1 VRLAIKVTLILLFL
15 SLAGVFVGSFVF
27 FTSARGIMRE
37 TIGTHN
43 TNLVAHSIDDLDQSI
58 YRHIEDWR
66 GYSNGT
72 VTQVIVV
79 ESNKEFEALEN
90 TQNYIDEQD
99 REWRVVAPETVTPFM
114 KGLMSNSLSARLR
127 EKIWLLED
135 LAGYKVYGEVF
146 VTNKYG
152 AVVAMTGKT
161 SDYYQADEKWWQEA
175 KANGI
180 YVEDVTFDESSKV
193 YSINLITR
201 IEDESGNFI
210 GVLKAVLNIRE
221 IIDQVMAL
229 KSEVTG
235 SKSKTTQFELLTSD
249 AKLIY
254 STEFGSSFFDELP
267 DIEKEQD
274 YHFELT
280 AGKPL
285 SGYEII
291 KEEPEGEVLI
301 AYAYSQGV
309 KGYEGLGWLL
319 AMERDTDEVFAP
331 IDQLMRLVITS
342 SLVVLL
348 LVLVVGFVSFKLTIT
363 DPIEELRDVARK
375 IGSGN
380 LSAEADID
388 SNDELGQLAR
398 EFHKMS
404 VKLRLSKE
412 KQARSARQRRV
423 RPRI

>member
-1 VRLAIKVTLILLFL
+1 MRLAIKVTLILLLL

-27 FTSARGIMRE
+27 FTSARSIMRE

-43 TNLVAHSIDDLDQSI
+43 AQLVAHAVDDIDQSI
-58 YRHIEDWR
+58 YRRIEDWK
-66 GYSNGT
+66 GYSNGA
-72 VTQVIVV
+72 VTQVTVS
-79 ESNKEFEALEN
+79 ESNKEFEALEDV
-90 TQNYIDEQD
+90 QKYIDEQD
-99 REWRVVAPETVTPFM
+99 REWSGATSETVTPFM

-146 VTNKYG
+146 ATNKYG
-152 AVVAMTGKT
+152 AVVAMSGKT
-161 SDYYQADEKWWQEA
+161 SDYYQADEGWWQEA
-175 KANGI
+175 KEKGVYI
-180 YVEDVTFDESSKV
+180 EDVVYDESSKV
-193 YSINLITR
+193 YSVTIATR
-201 IEDESGNFI
+201 IDGESGNFI

-221 IIDQVMAL
+221 VIDQVRSL
-229 KSEVTG
+229 QTELLSEE
-235 SKSKTTQFELLTSD
+235 SRTTQFELLTSD

-254 STEFGSSFFDELP
+254 STEFGSYFSDELP
-267 DIEKEQD
+267 ANEKSQE

-291 KEEPEGEVLI
+291 KEEPDGEVLM
-301 AYAYSQGV
+301 AYAYSQGYNNY
-309 KGYEGLGWLL
+309 KGLGWLL
-319 AMERDTDEVFAP
+319 AMERSTEEVFAP

-342 SLVVLL
+342 SLIVLL

>member
-1 VRLAIKVTLILLFL
+1 MRLAIKVTLILLLL

-27 FTSARGIMRE
+27 FTSARDIMQE

-43 TNLVAHSIDDLDQSI
+43 MHLVRQSLSEIDQDI
-58 YRHIEDWR
+58 YEHIGDWEL
-66 GYSNGT
+66 YSKGT
-72 VTQVIVV
+72 VTQVIVS
-79 ESNKEFEALEN
+79 ESNKEFEALEDM
-90 TQNYIDEQD
+90 QKYIDKQE
-99 REWRVVAPETVTPFM
+99 REWTSSAPETITPFM
-114 KGLMSNSLSARLR
+114 KGLMSTALSARMR
-127 EKIWLLED
+127 EKIWLLEES
-135 LAGYKVYGEVF
+135 AGYKVYGEVF

-161 SDYYQADEKWWQEA
+161 TDYFQADEEWWQKA
-175 KANGI
+175 KADGI
-180 YVEDVTFDESSKV
+180 SVEDVTFDDSANIYAISLANK
-193 YSINLITR
+193 IT
-201 IEDESGNFI
+201 DEEGNFA

-221 IIDQVMAL
+221 VVDHVKGLRA
-229 KSEVTG
+229 EVLYDEF
-235 SKSKTTQFELLTSD
+235 KITQLELISGD

-254 STEFGSSFFDELP
+254 STEFGSVFFDDLP
-267 DIEKEQD
+267 EDEEDQS
-274 YHFELT
+274 YHFELIE
-280 AGKPL
+280 GKPS
-285 SGYEII
+285 SGYQII
-291 KEEPEGEVLI
+291 QEDPEGEVLL
-301 AYAYSQGV
+301 AYTVSKGF
-309 KGYEGLGWLL
+309 KGYKGLGWLL
-319 AMERDTDEVFAP
+319 AMERDAVEVFAP
-331 IDQLMRLVITS
+331 IDKLMRVVILS
-342 SLVVLL
+342 SLVVLV
-348 LVLVVGFVSFKLTIT
+348 LVLVVGFVSFKLIIT